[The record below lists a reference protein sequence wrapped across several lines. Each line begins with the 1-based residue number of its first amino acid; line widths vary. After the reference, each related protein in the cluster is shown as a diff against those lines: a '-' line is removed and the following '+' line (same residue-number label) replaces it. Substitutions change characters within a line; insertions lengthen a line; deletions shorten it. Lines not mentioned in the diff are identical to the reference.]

1 MSEELF
7 SQEGKLIN
15 KVKEFEI
22 GKKGVWDYK
31 KVSWL

>member
-1 MSEELF
+1 MLLKRRYMSEELF

-22 GKKGVWDYK
+22 GKKGV
-31 KVSWL
+31 